1 MLLRTSPVQKTDTI
15 PRCITRYHKPRDQ
28 QPASQLF
35 VFPFFS
41 IFFLPIHIV
50 PDSFSLFS
58 LHTENRRS
66 IDVCLLSD
74 YKYGRQRHQQIQLLW
89 QHVGIFIT
97 FFVLIA
103 SATKSNLNSILNAV
117 YKHHFLQAILNLEF
131 VLVIWRL
138 IIGVNFCYLLW

>member
-15 PRCITRYHKPRDQ
+15 QRCITRYHKPRDQ
-28 QPASQLF
+28 QPANYLYFLF
-35 VFPFFS
+35 FFYF
-41 IFFLPIHIV
+41 FFLLIHIV
-50 PDSFSLFS
+50 SDLFSLFS
-58 LHTENRRS
+58 LHTENRLS

-103 SATKSNLNSILNAV
+103 SATKSNLNLVLNAV
-117 YKHHFLQAILNLEF
+117 YKHHFLQAILNMEF
-131 VLVIWRL
+131 VLVI
-138 IIGVNFCYLLW
+138 